1 MKTRITTFAVI
12 MILVNL
18 TAAKDPQDF
27 KTLTPLLGQGFG
39 KIIEIE
45 GEVFVPP
52 NKGQKR
58 YLRKKWIQVHRI
70 GARRL
75 TKPLSIELA
84 SFSST
89 LTMIPA
95 SGTQIKIRG
104 YETGHF
110 SGIPKKAFADIP
122 QIAHRGFHFK
132 SIFQVTKLLKPAKV
146 ELKK

>member
-1 MKTRITTFAVI
+1 MKTRIITFTVI
-12 MILVNL
+12 MMLVNL
-18 TAAKDPQDF
+18 SAAEDPQDF
-27 KTLTPLLGQGFG
+27 KTLTPLLGEGFG

-58 YLRKKWIQVHRI
+58 YLRKKWILVDRI

-95 SGTQIKIRG
+95 KGTQIKIRG

-110 SGIPKKAFADIP
+110 SGIPAGAFLDI
-122 QIAHRGFHFK
+122 QQRASREFHFK
-132 SIFQVTKLLKPAKV
+132 NIFQVTKLLKPAKV